1 MSLTEVHRHAHP
13 PIARRSGTD
22 CIFHFFLSV
31 YMMSCLCM
39 CRTNYGSRA
48 RLVPLWARRSRPVA
62 SRTRRCGGGEGGA
75 TTPLMSSG
83 CTNMRSSIWARL
95 AKQAL
100 VHTRSLTMEHPCLSQ
115 HIGTPVGLGSLDE
128 DTKGVASCSFFDS
141 LFVSASGTGSGTP
154 RLTALGASGGI
165 EALTHP
171 AVSAHSAPAS
181 LLQHL
186 PQNVASQVLLGG
198 VVCVC
203 VR

>member
-1 MSLTEVHRHAHP
+1 MLECVHDVMFVHVQNQLWVPGSPSAFVGTPLTP
-13 PIARRSGTD
+13 SGFAD
-22 CIFHFFLSV
+22 SQV
-31 YMMSCLCM
+31 
-39 CRTNYGSRA
+39 
-48 RLVPLWARRSRPVA
+48 
-62 SRTRRCGGGEGGA
+62 CGGGAGSGGGA